1 MVPRSAGGDS
11 FLLFVSRGSSMGAF
25 TTVYIYTPERYPT
38 RFRNT
43 AMGMCFGFARVGGMV
58 APLVGQDLP
67 ERGLTGAAFA
77 IFITVAIIA
86 GISTCLLTTETNGRD
101 ADSAGAVELVDEDSF
116 D

>member
-1 MVPRSAGGDS
+1 
-11 FLLFVSRGSSMGAF
+11 MGAF

-43 AMGMCFGFARVGGMV
+43 AVGMCFGFARVGGMI

-77 IFITVAIIA
+77 IFISVSIVACIA
-86 GISTCLLTTETNGRD
+86 TCLLTTETKGLD
-101 ADSAGAVELVDEDSF
+101 ADLPQIAPNVVSGGRIDD
-116 D
+116 